1 MEGTAL
7 AHFLQTMLTS
17 LRLQLLL
24 CLRMP
29 SPFPFPPQ
37 ISIVTDTMTA
47 QATAQ
52 LAYIF
57 IFMWL
62 LTPAAKGT
70 TRADML
76 LEPPGSSPLRLD
88 VRKKQYLR
96 GTAKSHTGMGIR
108 VLRFEKAAGG

>member
-1 MEGTAL
+1 
-7 AHFLQTMLTS
+7 MLIS

-29 SPFPFPPQ
+29 SLFPFPSQ
-37 ISIVTDTMTA
+37 ITMTA

-57 IFMWL
+57 IFMRL

-88 VRKKQYLR
+88 VRKKQYFR